1 MAKTVKP
8 KGLQVKRSGNKF
20 TFSWVCGDKN
30 YSDGQQLWFRLNTG
44 KNKWS
49 TWTAISVTAGARSKA
64 KVLDWASYYPT
75 TYTDSKTGQTKTRP
89 FLNAIQFR
97 VRGNRGKYT
106 KGKGKKQKTINPGW
120 SAYSYYRY
128 NIKTANVPTL
138 TEALSEQFQTKAV
151 FSWETAISTTTNQV
165 FRGVLWQS
173 ILVENCQ
180 TVGQAKT
187 EKWDSSNP
195 GWETGTSTSGNSS
208 QEITDDSFVISQGK
222 SYARWF
228 RIKSRGPKGNSD
240 WAYIAHIYAEP
251 NSPVITKAEMVELSS
266 GATSVYVE
274 WKSDTSQGA
283 RPILQTTVEYLIA
296 KPRSGMLPP
305 TGETWNPVMLPND
318 DFEGHAA
325 QRFSIND
332 QIGEDQCLFVHVV
345 NQYDGYQGISDAVIP
360 KGGVGP
366 LKAPT
371 LTNVVQDDT
380 TFMATVTATNES
392 EVTDSWLAI
401 YYREL
406 SKPSELQFIG
416 VLDYGETTVDVQ
428 APDWTGKTAQF
439 GVQAFVGEKTQNT
452 GAFVTYSIVG
462 EPLMQSE
469 IVWNNGLIPVAP
481 TQVGATPLIVNGI
494 GTIKV
499 TWDWPWA
506 DATGA
511 VIAWSDHED
520 AWMSTDA
527 PEEYEVSQI
536 HASEWNISGLETG
549 KTWFVRVRLFK
560 GTGDNKNY
568 GAWSDIIP
576 VGLKSAPTI
585 PYMQLSDEVIRIDG
599 TVEASWAY
607 STTDGTPQAQAEICT
622 ATFDNQGV
630 IQYGSVIAKAGTAQ
644 HVTITA
650 EQLGGTVGATYNLC
664 VRVTSSSGETSD
676 GWSDPVPVSIAEA
689 VEITEVSKS
698 LNEITITDDADLGL
712 TSTVL
717 ALQEM
722 PLTAQFSG
730 AGEGGTTTIEITRLM
745 DYPMRRPTDEEVV
758 SFKGEIIAAKQIPGE
773 GLVTIDLDEDVV
785 GHLDDGGWYKMTATV
800 QDTYGQTASL
810 EYEFIVAWTVQAQM
824 PEATARVEDG
834 AVVITPIAPASP
846 AEGDVVDIYRLSA
859 DKPELIYPNANFGT
873 EIVDP
878 YPALGEHGGHRIV
891 YKTANGDYIIEG
903 KTIAFTDLRE
913 AEDDYIY
920 QRDGILDFD
929 GYSVPVLL
937 NVNFSTQWSKDFEE
951 KRYLGG
957 SIQGYWNPGTAR
969 SGSISTDV
977 LHLTDEDTIEE
988 MRRLADY
995 DGPVHVRTIY
1005 GDSFWA
1011 NVDVQIEENSDA
1023 LHKWAAVSLSFNRI
1037 DPETYDGLLYSE
1049 WKEGQSE

>member
-1 MAKTVKP
+1 MARTKKP
-8 KGLQVKRSGNKF
+8 KGLQIKRSGGKF
-20 TFSWVCGDKN
+20 TVSWICGDKN
-30 YSDGQQLWFRLNTG
+30 YSDGQKLQYRLHVAKKWGKWQSIAVNT
-44 KNKWS
+44 S
-49 TWTAISVTAGARSKA
+49 ARSKA
-64 KVLDWASYYPT
+64 T
-75 TYTDSKTGQTKTRP
+75 TINFANYFPSTKKK
-89 FLNAIQFR
+89 LNAIQFR
-97 VRGNRGKYT
+97 VAGNRKAYT
-106 KGKGKKQKTINPGW
+106 TGKGKNQKKHNPKLSKW
-120 SAYSYYRY
+120 AYKKMS
-128 NIKTANVPTL
+128 IQVPKVPKVSQ
-138 TEALSEQFQTKAV
+138 ALSERFQTVVV
-151 FSWETAISTTTNQV
+151 FSWDTSISSTERRI
-165 FRGVLWQS
+165 FRGVEWQS
-173 ILVENCQ
+173 ILVQDCQ
-180 TVGQAKT
+180 TVKQAKA
-187 EKWDSSNP
+187 EKWNSNHA
-195 GWETGTSTSGNSS
+195 GWKTGTSSS
-208 QEITDDSFVISQGK
+208 AKSSHEITDDSYVISQGK

-228 RIKSRGPKGNSD
+228 RIRSRGPKGNSD

-251 NSPVITKAEMVELSS
+251 NAPVITKAEMVELSS

-283 RPILQTTVEYLIA
+283 RPILETVVEYLID
-296 KPRSGMLPP
+296 KPRAGMLPP
-305 TGETWNPVMLPND
+305 TGVTWNPVMLPNN
-318 DFEGHAA
+318 DFQGEAA

-345 NQYDGYQGISDAVIP
+345 NRYDGYDGISDAVIP
-360 KGGVGP
+360 QGGVGP

-371 LTNVVQDDT
+371 LTNIVQDDT

-406 SKPSELQFIG
+406 SNPSELQFIG

-428 APDWTGKTAQF
+428 APNWTGKTAQF
-439 GVQAFVGEKTQNT
+439 GVQAFVGTKVQNA

-511 VIAWSDHED
+511 VVAWSDHSD

-622 ATFDNQGV
+622 ATFDEQGV
-630 IQYGSVIAKAGTAQ
+630 IQYGSIIAKAGTAQ

-650 EQLGGTVGATYNLC
+650 EQLGGEIGATYNLC

-698 LNEITITDDADLGL
+698 LNEITIVDDQEEGL

-722 PLTAQFSG
+722 PLTAQYSG
-730 AGEGGTTTIEITRLM
+730 AGEGGTTTIEIRRLT
-745 DYPMRRPTDEEVV
+745 DYPMERPTEEEVI
-758 SFKGEIIAAKQIPGE
+758 GYEDEIIAAKQESGDELI
-773 GLVTIDLDEDVV
+773 TIELDDLV

-800 QDTYGQTASL
+800 EDTYGQTATI
-810 EYEFIVAWTVQAQM
+810 EYEFIVAWTIQAQM
-824 PEATARVEDG
+824 PNAVARFENG
-834 AVVITPIAPASP
+834 AAIITPIAPENP

-859 DKPELIYPNANFGT
+859 DNPELIYPNANFGT

-891 YKTANGDYIIEG
+891 YKTANGDYITPE

-913 AEDDYIY
+913 DDDDYIY
-920 QRDGILDFD
+920 YNHGLLNFD
-929 GYSVPVLL
+929 GFEIPILL
-937 NVNFSTQWSKDFEE
+937 NVNFSSQWQKSFEE
-951 KRYLGG
+951 KKYLGG
-957 SIQGYWNPGTAR
+957 SIQGYWNPGTSR
-969 SGSISTDV
+969 TGSVSTDV
-977 LHLTDEDTIEE
+977 INLTDEEIIEE
-988 MRRLADY
+988 MRDLAVY

-1011 NVDVQIEENSDA
+1011 NVDVQEERSSES
-1023 LHKWAAVSLSFNRI
+1023 LHQWANFSLSFTRI
-1037 DPETYDGLLYSE
+1037 DPETYDGVTYQEWRTESE
-1049 WKEGQSE
+1049 